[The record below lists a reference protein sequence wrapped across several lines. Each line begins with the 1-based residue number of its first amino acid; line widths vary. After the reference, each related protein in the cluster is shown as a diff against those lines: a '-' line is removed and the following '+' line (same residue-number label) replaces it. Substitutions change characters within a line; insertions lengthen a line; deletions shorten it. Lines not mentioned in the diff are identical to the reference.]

1 MTFTE
6 FVTVFG
12 IGIGLSMDA
21 FAVSITQGACLD
33 IRSLRYPLIIGIT
46 FGLFQAFMPLMGWLL
61 GSSFSGYIAQ
71 FDHWIAFIL
80 LGIIGCKM
88 FLDGF
93 IEYREKRRAETGGY
107 DCPES
112 CADRLRLRNLLM
124 MGLATSIDALA
135 VGVTFGMLAMNIW
148 IAILIIGIITFIVS
162 ASGVLIGKR
171 TGPLL
176 GDKMEM
182 LGGVILLSLGL
193 KILVE
198 HIVKGV

>member
-1 MTFTE
+1 MTLTE
-6 FVTVFG
+6 FITVFG

-33 IRSLRYPLIIGIT
+33 IRSLRYPLILGIT
-46 FGLFQAFMPLMGWLL
+46 FGIFQAVMPLAGWIL
-61 GSSFSGYIAQ
+61 GSSFSRYIAQ
-71 FDHWIAFIL
+71 FDHWIAFVL
-80 LGIIGCKM
+80 LGIIGGKL

-93 IEYREKRRAETGGY
+93 IEYREKRKAQIGGY
-107 DCPES
+107 DCAES
-112 CADRLRLRNLLM
+112 CVDRLRLRSLLM

-135 VGVTFGMLAMNIW
+135 VGVTFGMLDINIW
-148 IAILIIGIITFIVS
+148 IAIIIIGIITFLVS
-162 ASGVLIGKR
+162 ASGVFIGKK

-182 LGGVILLSLGL
+182 IGGVILFSLGL

-198 HIVKGV
+198 HILKGV